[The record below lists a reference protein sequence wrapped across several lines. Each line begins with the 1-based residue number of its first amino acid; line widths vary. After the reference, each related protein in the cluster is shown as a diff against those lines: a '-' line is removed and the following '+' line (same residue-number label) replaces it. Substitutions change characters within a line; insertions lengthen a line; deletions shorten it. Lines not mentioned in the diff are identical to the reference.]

1 MCKFTVFEL
10 MEGFLKTIDLL
21 ESKLLIL
28 LEKKKEQQENTFKI
42 NQENKRL
49 REEIS
54 RLNQQCSDLEG
65 KYQASKIANTMVGSK
80 DDKLETKQKIN
91 SLIRDIDKCIA
102 LINE

>member
-1 MCKFTVFEL
+1 

-28 LEKKKEQQENTFKI
+28 LKKKQEQQEFTLKI
-42 NQENKRL
+42 SQENERL
-49 REEIS
+49 REELS
-54 RLNQQCSDLEG
+54 KLKQLNTDLEDNF
-65 KYQASKIANTMVGSK
+65 KASKIANTMVGSK
-80 DDKLETKQKIN
+80 DNKLETKQKIN

>member
-1 MCKFTVFEL
+1 

-28 LEKKKEQQENTFKI
+28 LKKKQEQQEHTLKI
-42 NQENKRL
+42 SQENERL
-49 REEIS
+49 REELS
-54 RLNQQCSDLEG
+54 QLKQLNADLED
-65 KYQASKIANTMVGSK
+65 KYKASKIANTMVGNEEGK
-80 DDKLETKQKIN
+80 QETKQKIN

>member
-1 MCKFTVFEL
+1 

-28 LEKKKEQQENTFKI
+28 LEKKQEQQEHTLKI
-42 NQENKRL
+42 SQENERL
-49 REEIS
+49 REELS
-54 RLNQQCSDLEG
+54 KLKQLNSDLEDNF
-65 KYQASKIANTMVGSK
+65 KASKIANTIVGSG
-80 DDKLETKQKIN
+80 DNKLETKQKIN